1 MGVCERVAERE
12 VHAVPVPARERD
24 RPVVDDADEARLAA
38 LVRALRPA
46 LLVGRSEEEHVHS
59 LDERAIVVVDPV
71 PHGALGQ
78 PIGDPAG
85 VESILEVARLLV
97 VALGHSEMMRV
108 VRPRVHVTET
118 VLDEVTAALASDFE
132 LVDGPEGADGILSL
146 LTTTVDGALL
156 DRAGPQLRVVA
167 NYAVGV
173 NNIDLAAA
181 AARGVVVAN
190 TPDVLTRT
198 TAELAVGLM
207 LALLRRIAEGDR
219 FVRRGDEWE
228 FSLEFMLGASLDG
241 KQLLVVGPGR
251 IGRETARLAEA
262 FGATAR
268 FASRADDLRSLL
280 AEADVVSLHVPL
292 TAESRHLIGA
302 AELEAMRPSAVLVNT
317 ARGPIVDERAL
328 VEALRAGVI
337 AGAALDVFE
346 REPEVEEGLLSLE
359 NVVLTP
365 HLGSATRDTR
375 IAMGM
380 LCVEALRAVLLEGR
394 RPANAVG

>member
-1 MGVCERVAERE
+1 
-12 VHAVPVPARERD
+12 
-24 RPVVDDADEARLAA
+24 
-38 LVRALRPA
+38 
-46 LLVGRSEEEHVHS
+46 
-59 LDERAIVVVDPV
+59 
-71 PHGALGQ
+71 
-78 PIGDPAG
+78 
-85 VESILEVARLLV
+85 
-97 VALGHSEMMRV
+97 MMRV
-108 VRPRVHVTET
+108 VRPRVHVTEP
-118 VLDEVTAALASDFE
+118 VLDEVTATLAADFE

-146 LTTTVDGALL
+146 LTTTVDGTLL

-173 NNIDLAAA
+173 NNIDLDAA

-268 FASRADDLRSLL
+268 FASRDDDLRLL
-280 AEADVVSLHVPL
+280 LSEADVVSLHVPL
-292 TAESRHLIGA
+292 TAESRHLIRA
-302 AELEAMRPSAVLVNT
+302 AELEAMRPGAVLVNT

-346 REPEVEEGLLSLE
+346 REPEVEEGLLALE